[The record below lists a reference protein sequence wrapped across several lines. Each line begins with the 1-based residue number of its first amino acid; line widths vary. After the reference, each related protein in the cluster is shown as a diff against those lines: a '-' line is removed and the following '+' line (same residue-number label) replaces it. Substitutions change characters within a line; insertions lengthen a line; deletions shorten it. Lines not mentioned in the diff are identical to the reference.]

1 MISKVIDVPIVNMIF
16 IGDEEKDIKTAKNA
30 GCTSVLINRSGE
42 IKKYGQDYEFKA
54 LTEVL
59 DILE

>member
-30 GCTSVLINRSGE
+30 EEIGCSEGAV
-42 IKKYGQDYEFKA
+42 
-54 LTEVL
+54 
-59 DILE
+59 